1 MGELTQVR
9 EVAVEGDNRAAP
21 PLAIETRELRK
32 VYGEK
37 VAVDDVTLA
46 VPEGE
51 AFGFLGPNGAGKSTT
66 VKMLL
71 GLAFPTSGQARLL
84 GQPLGS
90 VAAKRRI
97 GFLPEQFR
105 FHEWLR
111 ADEFLDLHGELYGMS
126 RADRRRRIPEV
137 LELVGLAGRGRD
149 RLRTYSKGML
159 QRAGL
164 AMALLNDP
172 ALLFLDEPTSALD
185 PIGRREVRDIIRG
198 LKARGMTVF
207 LNSHLLSEVE
217 SVCDR
222 VAIVDRGR
230 IVRRGALAELL
241 QESLAL
247 DLMLGSC
254 DEATLRLIEE
264 YGAIEAR
271 EERNLRVRLDVL
283 DDVPRLVDALVRAGV
298 AVYGVTPHRRSLED
312 VFLGAVEGGTE

>member
-1 MGELTQVR
+1 GELTQIR
-9 EVAVEGDNRAAP
+9 EVAVAGDSRAAP

-51 AFGFLGPNGAGKSTT
+51 VFGFLGPNGAGKSTT

-111 ADEFLDLHGELYGMS
+111 ADEFLDLHGELYGMP

-247 DLMLGSC
+247 DLALGSC

-264 YGAIEAR
+264 YGAIQAP
-271 EERNLRVRLDVL
+271 EERNLRVRLDIL

-312 VFLGAVEGGTE
+312 VFLGAVGGGPE